1 MRHLKKIV
9 VNAAAAAAAAIGM
22 AHASIVVG
30 ETGFLAIDSQDG
42 TLGSQG
48 AFTVV
53 DGPETVGNDGADL
66 LGVNEGPDGDVLL
79 FQTVRALQAFVTSED
94 GERTNAGNQSR
105 IRVRVPVADG
115 FVLSDFTLLQSAFD
129 IVSATVLADSQGP
142 FVQII
147 FNDMAVGTAGEV
159 TTLFAGRFVFDEVA
173 AIPLPAAA
181 ALFVPALLGG
191 AALRRRVG

>member
-1 MRHLKKIV
+1 MIRFKKTALTAV
-9 VNAAAAAAAAIGM
+9 AATAAVIGS
-22 AHASIVVG
+22 AQASIVTG
-30 ETGFLAIDSQDG
+30 GTGFLAIDSQDG

-48 AFTVV
+48 SFTVV
-53 DGPETVGNDGADL
+53 DGPETVGSDGADL
-66 LGVNEGPDGDVLL
+66 FGVNEGADGDSLL

-94 GERTNAGNQSR
+94 GTRDNAGNLSR

-129 IVSATVLADSQGP
+129 VVSATVQADSQGP

-159 TTLFAGRFVFDEVA
+159 TTLFAGRFGFDEVA
-173 AIPLPAAA
+173 VVPLPAAA
-181 ALFVPALLGG
+181 ILFAPALLGG
-191 AALRRRVG
+191 IALRRRA